1 MIPLESSP
9 QVWLIHGNL
18 GGGKSMT
25 AVSMAVE
32 AIRAGRFVASNIKLN
47 IDALKLSIP
56 WADQCYAHFDV
67 SKDEYNEDGV
77 LIKHQSFNPFKIP
90 SGSPRGTQN
99 PKRVLVIFDECAE
112 WFDQYSSAKSPEVSR
127 VMSWLRHSSKRN
139 QDVLFIVQR
148 VEYLQKSFRILCSR
162 YVQVDDLAVW
172 RLPVFRIR
180 VPFMGGF
187 VMARTVDRAGTK
199 SAPVTL
205 IKKSYY
211 GRYYDTA
218 QSLTTFG
225 GSPVEYVLPDRSYR
239 FPWILFWFWISSNIL
254 LFLV

>member
-1 MIPLESSP
+1 MIPLETTP

-25 AVSMAVE
+25 AVSMAVN
-32 AIRAGRFVASNIKLN
+32 AILAGRFVASNINLN
-47 IDALKLSIP
+47 LEELRKIAP
-56 WADQCYAHFDV
+56 WCDSCYYHFDV

-77 LIKHQSFNPFKIP
+77 LIKRQSFNPFKIP
-90 SGSPRGTQN
+90 SGSPRGTIN

-148 VEYLQKSFRILCSR
+148 VEYLQKSFRVLCSR

-172 RLPVFRIR
+172 RIPVFRIKI
-180 VPFMGGF
+180 PFMGGF
-187 VMARTVDRAGTK
+187 VMARTCDRAGTK
-199 SAPVTL
+199 SAPLTL
-205 IKKSYY
+205 VKKSYF
-211 GRYYDTA
+211 GRFYDTA
-218 QSLTTFG
+218 QSLTTYG
-225 GSPVEYVLPDRSYR
+225 GEPVEYTLPDRSYKY
-239 FPWILFWFWISSNIL
+239 PWLLFWFWFSSCFL
-254 LFLV
+254 LFLT